1 MKVRLIT
8 VGRDRSGPLLEAARE
23 FESRLRRY
31 ADFEAVEL
39 KEAPLK
45 KNRSPASV
53 RAEEADRIRAA
64 RAAGAHCV
72 AFDQGGRAR
81 SSEAWASS
89 LDRWQVEG
97 RRAVDF
103 WIGGPVGLDPAL
115 CREADEVWSLG
126 PLTLPHRLARVV
138 ALEQIY
144 RAFTIL
150 NREPYH
156 K

>member
-1 MKVRLIT
+1 MRIRLIT
-8 VGRDRSGPLLEAARE
+8 VGRDRSGPLLEAARD
-23 FESRLRRY
+23 FEARLRRY
-31 ADFEAVEL
+31 ADFDALEL

-45 KNRSPASV
+45 KNRALAEV
-53 RAEEADRIRAA
+53 RAEEADRIRAT
-64 RAAGAHCV
+64 RAPGTYAV
-72 AFDQGGRAR
+72 AFDQRGRAR
-81 SSEAWASS
+81 SSEDWAAS

-97 RRAVDF
+97 RRTVDF

-115 CREADEVWSLG
+115 CREADESWSLG

-144 RAFTIL
+144 RAFTIV

>member
-1 MKVRLIT
+1 MKIRLIT

-23 FESRLRRY
+23 FEARLRRY
-31 ADFEAVEL
+31 TDFEALEL

-45 KNRSPASV
+45 RNRAPAAV
-53 RAEEADRIRAA
+53 RTEEADRIRAA
-64 RAAGAHCV
+64 RAPGAYAV
-72 AFDQGGRAR
+72 AFDQRGRAR
-81 SSEAWASS
+81 SSEDWAAS
-89 LDRWQVEG
+89 LERWQLEG

-103 WIGGPVGLDPAL
+103 WIGGPVGLDSAL